1 MVEVVFIVFKDRP
14 FILLMEGTIKEKEL

>member
-14 FILLMEGTIKEKEL
+14 STLLIEGTIKEKEL